1 MQGKILLGA
10 ALVAV
15 LLTAGC
21 GGAPRNDAGQVTA
34 PATTDAFQVKV
45 GDCTGDLST
54 GTVSDVGLIPCD
66 QPHYYEAYA
75 SKQMTDTTY
84 PGETDTQD
92 QADTFCADEFKPWMG
107 KSIDDSKYGAGVRY
121 FYPTSSSWEMKDRE
135 ILCFVGSSD
144 GTIKGSLKG
153 TKK

>member
-1 MQGKILLGA
+1 MQGKILFGG

-66 QPHYYEAYA
+66 QAHYFEAFA

-84 PGETDTQD
+84 PGESATEK
-92 QADTFCADEFKPWMG
+92 QADTFCADAFEPWMG
-107 KSIDDSKYGAGVRY
+107 VSTSKSKYGVFY
-121 FYPTSSSWEMKDRE
+121 FYPTSSTWENKDRE
-135 ILCFVGSSD
+135 ILCLVGSSE
-144 GTIKGSLKG
+144 GGIKGSLKG